1 MKLRKTKI
9 ICTLGPASDNEKVI
23 RELMLAGMNVAR
35 LNFSHGSYEEQKGKL
50 DLVKKVR
57 EDLNLPVA
65 LLLDTKGP
73 EIRTG
78 MLENGRIELQKGQSF
93 VLTTE
98 DILGNEGMVSISYKG
113 LVRDVK
119 PGDSILIDDGLIGM
133 KVSKVTEK
141 EICCVVENG
150 GTISNKKGINVPGV
164 NLNMPFIS
172 RKDYEDIVFG
182 IKEGFDYIAASFTR
196 TADDILA
203 IRRILEEKECQHI
216 KIIAKIENL
225 QGVENI
231 DEILR
236 VSDGIM
242 IARGDMGVEIP
253 LEDVPVIQKKLIQK
267 IFETGKPVITATQM
281 LESMIKNPRPTR
293 AETTDVANA
302 IYQGTSAIMLSGET
316 ANGRY
321 PVEALKTMVKIALR
335 TEEDM
340 DYDGYFKRRTIM
352 DRPDVTNAVSHATC
366 TTAVDLHAAAIIT
379 VTKSGRTVG
388 MISKHHP
395 GCLIIGCCMDDY
407 VCRQLNLYWGVQ
419 PLLLDKED
427 NTDVL
432 FRHAVEAAERAGL
445 VSIGDLTVLTAGVPL
460 GISGTTNLIKV
471 QVAGRILV
479 TGTGVTKKKICGSLC
494 VVRDAGELGQN
505 FRAGDIIVAPETT
518 NDMVNQIKA
527 ASGLVVEQ
535 KGDNSHAAI
544 VGLTLDIPVIVG
556 AVHATEILKSGAV
569 VLVDAETGTVSSN
582 STPDNG

>member
-1 MKLRKTKI
+1 MRKTKI
-9 ICTLGPASDNEKVI
+9 ICTIGPATDNEDMLRK
-23 RELMLAGMNVAR
+23 LMLAGMDVAR
-35 LNFSHGSYEEQKGKL
+35 INFSHGTHEAAAQT
-50 DLVKKVR
+50 VARIKKVR
-57 EDLNLPVA
+57 KELNLPVA

-78 MLENGRIELQKGQSF
+78 DLENGKVELKKGQSF

-98 DILGNEGMVSISYKG
+98 DITGNEGMVSISYKD
-113 LVRDVK
+113 LVKDVK

-141 EICCVVENG
+141 EIFCVVENG
-150 GTISNKKGINVPGV
+150 GVISNKKGINVPGV
-164 NLNMPFIS
+164 SLSMPFIS
-172 RKDYEDIVFG
+172 QKDYDDIIFA
-182 IKEGFDYIAASFTR
+182 IEEGFDYIAASFTR
-196 TADDILA
+196 TADDILE
-203 IRRILEEKECQHI
+203 IRKILEKKNCEHI

-231 DEILR
+231 DDILR

-281 LESMIKNPRPTR
+281 LDSMIKNPRPTR

-316 ANGRY
+316 ANGQY
-321 PVEALKTMVKIALR
+321 PVEALKTMVKIAVR
-335 TEEDM
+335 TEADI
-340 DYDGYFKRRTIM
+340 DYDARFKRRTIM
-352 DRPDVTNAVSHATC
+352 DRPDITNAVSHATC

-388 MISKHHP
+388 MVSKHHP

-419 PLLLDKED
+419 PLLLEKEEEAE
-427 NTDVL
+427 VL
-432 FRHAVEAAERAGL
+432 FSRAVEAAERAGL
-445 VSIGDLTVLTAGVPL
+445 VSRGDLTVLTAGVPL
-460 GISGTTNLIKV
+460 GVTGTTNLIKV

-479 TGTGVTKKKICGSLC
+479 TGNGITKKKVCGSLC
-494 VVRDAGELGQN
+494 VVKDAEELKKN
-505 FRAGDIIVAPETT
+505 FHAGDVIVAPET
-518 NDMVNQIKA
+518 NNEMLAQMRA

-556 AVHATEILKSGAV
+556 AANATDILKSGAV
-569 VLVDAETGTVSSN
+569 VMVDAETGTVSSN
-582 STPDNG
+582 S